1 MSGRINI
8 EEARCKG
15 CQLCTVVCPKKL
27 VVMAQHFNSLGYRPS
42 HFSDEKVQ
50 CTGCMLCALI
60 CPEAAITVYRG
71 DAPQVNVVNGALPA
85 HSVRTATRTATWPG
99 S

>member
-1 MSGRINI
+1 MAGRIRI

-15 CQLCTVVCPKKL
+15 CQLCTTVCPKKL
-27 VVMAQHFNSLGYRPS
+27 VNMAVHFNALGYRPS
-42 HFSDEKVQ
+42 QFVDGDRQ

-71 DAPQVNVVNGALPA
+71 DAVSRA
-85 HSVRTATRTATWPG
+85 
-99 S
+99 